1 MAKAKCFRCD
11 KAWPIAI
18 LFFVVGLLIFFFANP
33 SKEGMDPPTS
43 MLGSARTKL
52 KEQPLAPGSL
62 SSFEDEEFNRVL

>member
-18 LFFVVGLLIFFFANP
+18 LFFVVGLLLFLYVP
-33 SKEGMDPPTS
+33 SSKEGMDPPTS

-52 KEQPLAPGSL
+52 KEQPLPPGSL
-62 SSFEDEEFNRVL
+62 TPFADEEFGRHQ